1 MNTTLVAL
9 AVLMR
14 NIDGEGLELWMQ
26 QRRESGP
33 MDGLWEFPGGKIE
46 DGETPEQAARREL
59 AEETGL
65 KLDSA
70 QKTWPIGIYPYD
82 YPDRKVILYA
92 YSFRGDFD
100 MKSGGMWRR
109 FSYGQACDKKVAQ
122 TMPAAN
128 QAILK
133 DLLEHLSRQ
142 TPKDV
147 ELLWPKLKS

>member
-1 MNTTLVAL
+1 MKTTLVAL

-14 NIDGEGLELWMQ
+14 NIDEEGVELWLQ
-26 QRRESGP
+26 QRQESGP

-46 DGETPEQAARREL
+46 EDESPEFAARREL

-82 YPDRKVILYA
+82 YPDRKVLLYA
-92 YSFRGDFD
+92 YSFRGDFETAS
-100 MKSGGMWRR
+100 SGWWQR
-109 FSYGQACDKKVAQ
+109 FSYSEACDKKFAQ
-122 TMPAAN
+122 RMPAAN

-142 TPKDV
+142 KTEDV
-147 ELLWPKLKS
+147 ELLWPK

>member
-1 MNTTLVAL
+1 MAL

-14 NIDGEGLELWMQ
+14 NIDETGVEFWMQ
-26 QRRESGP
+26 ERRESGP

-46 DGETPEQAARREL
+46 ADESPELAARREL

-92 YSFRGDFD
+92 YSFRGDFE
-100 MKSGGMWRR
+100 MKSSGQWKR
-109 FSYGQACDKKVAQ
+109 FSYSEACDKKRAQ

-142 TPKDV
+142 KLEDV